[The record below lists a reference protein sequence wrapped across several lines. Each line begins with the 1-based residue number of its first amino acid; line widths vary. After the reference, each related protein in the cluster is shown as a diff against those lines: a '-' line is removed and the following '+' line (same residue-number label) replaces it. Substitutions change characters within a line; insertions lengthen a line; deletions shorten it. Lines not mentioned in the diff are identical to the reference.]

1 MQAEATLCKCPSER
15 KGKIKNSPLPFF
27 NLLLIAILP
36 KCPFCML
43 AYSTAITVCSTQA
56 IAHTTGW
63 ASYISISLALIT
75 LLIVL
80 YNFKGKR
87 TLLAA
92 SLILLGTIFI
102 SYSELITGNVAHY
115 YWGSAALLV
124 GVWANGSFLFF
135 VKLLKSKFFKS
146 ASKVFVY
153 GQN

>member
-15 KGKIKNSPLPFF
+15 KVKIKNSPLPFF
-27 NLLLIAILP
+27 SLLLIAILP

-43 AYSTAITVCSTQA
+43 AYSTAITVCSTKA

-63 ASYISISLALIT
+63 ASYVSISLVLIT
-75 LLIVL
+75 LIIVL

-87 TLLAA
+87 TLTAA

-102 SYSELITGNVAHY
+102 SYSELLSGSVTHY
-115 YWGSAALLV
+115 YIGSVALLI

-135 VKLLKSKFFKS
+135 AKLLKAKFLKP
-146 ASKVFVY
+146 ASKVIAH